1 MAEKTKAAQN
11 NDSGVDEEKQ
21 PLLAHLME
29 MRNMLLYSAIAIV
42 IGFLIS
48 MYFLADPIMAFITEP
63 IRNRSVQIIYTT
75 VSEAL
80 ITKLKMSLLAG
91 VVVSSP
97 YVMYQIWKFVKPA
110 LYEEEI
116 RAFRPLFVVAL
127 ILFVLGIIF
136 SYFCVYGLAIDFFL
150 VAGEDL
156 ATPMLSIDRYVNFL
170 VGFLLPFGVVCEMP
184 VVIYIATKKD
194 LVNYEMLAKNRKFV
208 LFGIFI
214 LAAILTPPDVV
225 SQIMLGLPM
234 YALYEISVQI
244 SRFTGKKTAEEQES
258 AGA

>member
-1 MAEKTKAAQN
+1 MADTKKAAQN
-11 NDSGVDEEKQ
+11 NESGIDEEKQ

-42 IGFLIS
+42 IGFLIA
-48 MYFLADPIMAFITEP
+48 MYFLADPVMNFITEP
-63 IRNRSVQIIYTT
+63 IRSRSVQIIYTT

-80 ITKLKMSLLAG
+80 VTKLKMSFLVG
-91 VVVSSP
+91 VVIASP
-97 YVMYQIWKFVKPA
+97 YVMYQIWKFIKPA

-116 RAFRPLFVVAL
+116 RAFRPLFFIAL
-127 ILFVLGIIF
+127 VLFVLGIIF
-136 SYFCVYGLAIDFFL
+136 SYYCVYGLAIDFFL

-170 VGFLLPFGVVCEMP
+170 VGFLLPFGLVCEMP
-184 VVIYIATKKD
+184 IVIYIATKKG
-194 LVNYEMLAKNRKFV
+194 LVGYETLAKNRKFV

-234 YALYEISVQI
+234 YALYEVSVQI
-244 SRFTGKKTAEEQES
+244 SRFVGKKPE
-258 AGA
+258 